1 MSLKLYLKKELLQ
14 ELLASSVADN
24 KDAAGV
30 YLTIEIYKE
39 NSLLLLVCI
48 DSSSLTVKKN

>member
-1 MSLKLYLKKELLQ
+1 MRLYLKKELLQ

-48 DSSSLTVKKN
+48 HSSSLTVTKN